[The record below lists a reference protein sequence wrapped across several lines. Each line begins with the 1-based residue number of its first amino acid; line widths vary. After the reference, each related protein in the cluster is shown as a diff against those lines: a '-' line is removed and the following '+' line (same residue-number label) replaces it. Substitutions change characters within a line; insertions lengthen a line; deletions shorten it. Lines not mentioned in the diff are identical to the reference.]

1 MVPKARPTVTLCLS
15 SKPFNSKPDLLARW
29 ANIQLLI
36 FSEKQ
41 IYRAHETIYSNKK
54 TIIIINNIKQ
64 KQIHLLIRKQ
74 FVLETTDIL
83 LIFKNLNFK
92 MGQSIHE
99 WTKYILWKTAFKNYL
114 VHSWILWP
122 KYQYF
127 FKILLDFLWWK
138 EIVHF
143 RWIYDFWDFL
153 TQRTLNYF
161 LDAEL

>member
-29 ANIQLLI
+29 ANVQLLI

-99 WTKYILWKTAFKNYL
+99 WTK
-114 VHSWILWP
+114 
-122 KYQYF
+122 
-127 FKILLDFLWWK
+127 
-138 EIVHF
+138 
-143 RWIYDFWDFL
+143 
-153 TQRTLNYF
+153 
-161 LDAEL
+161 